1 MPTTKAMTVKNKEI
15 TIELGSPV
23 SYLKGVGPKK
33 AEALQR
39 LGIETVGDFLDN
51 YPRGYEDYRNRRTIC
66 QFGDVPAGMKVMV
79 KAKVL
84 SKFLGRGFGMKR
96 TLRLMAE
103 DSTGRMEVLF
113 FNAGFLMSQFQA
125 GGEYCF
131 YGQVKEE
138 NGKKIMLHPS
148 FTPAGE
154 EETGIVP
161 LYRVTKGVSQKE
173 MRKYAAMA
181 VELAAAAEETLPAQV
196 IKDENLCG
204 LAYAYENLHF
214 PKDDNSYGFARYRV
228 IFEEFFDLR
237 MALML
242 SKDRFGQGRAGNSL
256 RGDGGQRFIESLP
269 YSFTGAQAKVWKEV
283 LADMESDHAMNRLV
297 QGDVGSGKTAI
308 AQAALCQA
316 VSAGFQGAFMAPTE
330 ILAAQHYET
339 LNADFEKLG
348 IKTVLLTGSM
358 GAKEKKAALAAL
370 ADGSADIAVGTHA
383 VISEAV
389 EFARLGLVITD
400 EQHRFG
406 VNQRKMLTGKG
417 DNPDV
422 MVMTATPIPRTLA
435 VVLYGDL
442 DVSMID
448 ELPPGRRP
456 IVTKQYDS
464 SSRRQA
470 YKLLLDEVKAGHQAY
485 VVAPFI
491 EDSEE
496 IEGYSAEGLYEDFTK
511 KHPNVSCALLHG
523 AMKQNE
529 KDRVMTAFYNG
540 EVSVLISTVVIEVGI
555 NVPNASVMLIENSE
569 RFGLAQM
576 HQLRG
581 RVGRGSAQSY
591 CLLALG
597 EKSEVAAQRADIL
610 CESSDGFYIAEKDL
624 EIRGPGELFGFRQH
638 GLPQLRLA
646 DPAKHMK
653 VAEKAGNA
661 AASVIKNDP
670 LLENP
675 ENKALA
681 SRINEK
687 FVNSQSL
694 VL

>member
-1 MPTTKAMTVKNKEI
+1 MAAKNKDV
-15 TIELGSPV
+15 TIELSSPV
-23 SYLKGVGPKK
+23 SALKGVGPKK
-33 AEALQR
+33 AEALER
-39 LGIETVGDFLDN
+39 LGLFYVRDFLEN
-51 YPRGYEDYRNRRTIC
+51 YPRAYEDYRNRKTIC
-66 QFGDVPAGMKVMV
+66 QFPEVPAGTKVMV

-103 DSTGRMEVLF
+103 DNTGRMEVLF

-125 GGEYCF
+125 GAEYCF
-131 YGQVKEE
+131 YGQVKVE
-138 NGKKIMLHPS
+138 NSRKMMLHPS

-154 EETGIVP
+154 EENGIVP
-161 LYRVTKGVSQKE
+161 LYRTTKGVSQKE
-173 MRKYAAMA
+173 MRKFTAMA
-181 VELAAAAEETLPAQV
+181 VELADAAAETLPRSV
-196 IKDENLCG
+196 IDSEKLCSLSYSFENI
-204 LAYAYENLHF
+204 HF
-214 PKDDNSYGFARYRV
+214 PKDENSYGSARYRI

-242 SKDRFGQGRAGNSL
+242 SKDRFGQGRAGNAMKG
-256 RGDGGQRFIESLP
+256 RGGQRFIESLP
-269 YSFTGAQAKVWKEV
+269 YKLTNAQAKVWDEV
-283 LADMESDHAMNRLV
+283 RSDMESPSAMNRLV

-308 AQAALCQA
+308 AEAALCQA
-316 VSAGFQGAFMAPTE
+316 VSAGYQGAFMAPTE
-330 ILAAQHYET
+330 ILAAQHFET
-339 LNADFEKLG
+339 LTKDFEGLG
-348 IKTVLLTGSM
+348 INTVLLTGSM
-358 GAKEKKAALAAL
+358 SAKERKAALASL

-383 VISEAV
+383 VISDSV
-389 EFARLGLVITD
+389 EFANLGLVITD

-406 VNQRKMLTGKG
+406 VNQRKKLTGKG

-442 DVSMID
+442 DVSIID

-456 IVTKQYDS
+456 IETRQYDS

-470 YKLLLDEVKAGHQAY
+470 YKLLLDEVKSGRQAY
-485 VVAPFI
+485 TVAPFI

-511 KHPNVSCALLHG
+511 KHPDISCALLHG
-523 AMKQNE
+523 AMKQDE

-591 CLLALG
+591 CLLVLG

-610 CESSDGFYIAEKDL
+610 CESSDGFFIAEKDL
-624 EIRGPGELFGFRQH
+624 EIRGPGELFGYRQH
-638 GLPQLRLA
+638 GLPQLHLA
-646 DPAKHMK
+646 DPAKHLK
-653 VAEKAGNA
+653 IAEKAGAA
-661 AASVIKNDP
+661 AASVLSSDP
-670 LLENP
+670 ELKLPDNR
-675 ENKALA
+675 ALA
-681 SRINEK
+681 DLISEK